1 MDYEKISKEI
11 ISKHTGVEI
20 EDISDGTYFEDDLN
34 IGEMELVEIYNEIEE
49 KFQVDLSDVRKGFE
63 TFGDLIGA
71 LNEKLE

>member
-1 MDYEKISKEI
+1 MDYEKISKEL

-20 EDISDGTYFEDDLN
+20 EDISDGAFFEDDLN

-49 KFQVDLSDVRKGFE
+49 KFQVDLTEERKGFE